1 MAQKRKEELADE
13 LSKFDQS
20 QLLKFWDELN
30 SEDQNKLASSI
41 KSIDLKEVC
50 TYFKTAISSSSDDVE
65 KLDDRMKP
73 MPEDKCGSFEET
85 SAAQLAKY
93 NNEGLNCI
101 SNNEVGVL
109 LMAGGQGTRL
119 GVTFPKGMYSV
130 DLLSKKSLFQIQAE
144 RIRKLQQL
152 AFDFSGRN
160 GVITWYIMTSEHT
173 MVPTREFLIE
183 HDYFGLNKENI
194 VMFEQGKLPCFDF
207 NGKILLTKKCE
218 VSQAPDG
225 NGGLYRAL
233 RDRSIIDDMIS
244 RGVKYLH
251 AHSIDN
257 ILVQVAD
264 PIFVGYCITKNADCA
279 AKVVKKVLAS
289 EAVGVCCKVDEL
301 FQVVEYSEITDETA
315 ELRNEKGDL
324 MFSAGNICN
333 HFFSTDFLQRVA
345 NDYEK
350 KLKLHV
356 AKKKIPYVDLT
367 TGETIKPAKQNGIKI
382 EKFIFDVFQF
392 TEKFVTWEVP
402 RNVEFSALKN
412 ANEAGKDCP
421 STARKDLFALHK
433 KYLIDAG
440 AKVTGEEVEISPLLS
455 YAGEGLSELK
465 GKSYTAPVLLKS
477 KEESL

>member
-1 MAQKRKEELADE
+1 MAQQRKELAE
-13 LSKFDQS
+13 KLSKFDQL
-20 QLLKFWDELN
+20 QLLHFWDDLSRE
-30 SEDQNKLASSI
+30 EQDKLVSSI
-41 KSIDLKEVC
+41 NSLDLNEVC
-50 TYFKTAISSSSDDVE
+50 TYFKIANSSISDDVE

-85 SAAQLAKY
+85 SGAQLEKY
-93 NNEGLNCI
+93 KNEGLLCI

-130 DLLSKKSLFQIQAE
+130 GLLSQKSLFQIQAE

-160 GVITWYIMTSEHT
+160 GVITWYIMISEHT
-173 MVPTREFLIE
+173 MTPTRNFLIDN
-183 HDYFGLNKENI
+183 DYFGLNSENI

-207 NGKILLTKKCE
+207 EGKILLSKKCE

-233 RDRSIIDDMIS
+233 RARFIIDDMKT

-251 AHSIDN
+251 AHSVDN

-264 PIFVGYCITKNADCA
+264 PIFIGYCITKEADCA
-279 AKVVKKVLAS
+279 AKVVKKVSPS
-289 EAVGVCCKVDEL
+289 EAVGVCCKVDGI
-301 FQVVEYSEITDETA
+301 FQVVEYSEITDKTA

-333 HFFSTDFLQRVA
+333 HFFSAEFLQKVA
-345 NDYEK
+345 NEYERN
-350 KLKLHV
+350 LKLHV
-356 AKKKIPYVDLT
+356 AKKKIPYIELSS
-367 TGETIKPAKQNGIKI
+367 GEMIKPSSPNGIKI

-392 TEKFVTWEVP
+392 TDKFVTWEVP

-412 ANEAGKDCP
+412 ADEAGKDCP

-433 KYLIDAG
+433 KYLLDAG

-455 YAGEGLSELK
+455 YAGEGLVKLVK
-465 GKSYTAPVLLKS
+465 GKNYTAPVLLKS